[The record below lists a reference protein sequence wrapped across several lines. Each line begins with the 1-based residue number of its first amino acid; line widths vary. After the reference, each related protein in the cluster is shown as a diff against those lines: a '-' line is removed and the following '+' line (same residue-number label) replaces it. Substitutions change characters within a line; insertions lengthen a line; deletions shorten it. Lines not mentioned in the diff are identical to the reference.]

1 MPNKKKIAESAIS
14 RLSVYLRILE
24 DTVAAGESTVSSQAM
39 ASQSGTTAAQVR
51 KDLSLFGSFGRRGLG
66 YSPSDLVSRIRR
78 ILGLHRRWKIAV
90 IGLGRVG
97 SALVEHRGFFDR
109 GFDIVALFDT
119 SEFKVGSNLHGLQ
132 VHHIDEIS
140 RVVHD
145 KKIEVA
151 VLTVPVEAVPDIIDL
166 IRDSGIKGVLN
177 WTPARLTLP
186 DTIEVKNVNM
196 VMELEAL
203 SFKLSQRE

>member
-1 MPNKKKIAESAIS
+1 MANKKKIAESAIS

-24 DTVAAGESTVSSQAM
+24 DIVAAGEPTVSSKIM

-66 YSPSDLVSRIRR
+66 YSSSDLVSRIRQ
-78 ILGLHRRWKIAV
+78 ILGLNRRWKIAV
-90 IGLGRVG
+90 IGLGRIG

-119 SEFKVGSNLHGLQ
+119 SDFKVGRNLHGLK
-132 VHHIDEIS
+132 VHHIDEIRHIIS
-140 RVVHD
+140 D
-145 KKIEVA
+145 KKIEIA
-151 VLTVPVEAVPDIIDL
+151 VLAVPVEAVSDVVDL
-166 IRDSGIKGVLN
+166 IGNSDIKGILN
-177 WTPARLTLP
+177 WTPTRLAVP
-186 DTIEVKNVNM
+186 DSIEVKNVNM

-203 SFKLSQRE
+203 SFKLSQEE

>member
-1 MPNKKKIAESAIS
+1 MANKNKIAESAIS

-24 DTVAAGESTVSSQAM
+24 DIVAAGEPTVSSKIM

-66 YSPSDLVSRIRR
+66 YSSSDLVSRIRQ
-78 ILGLHRRWKIAV
+78 ILGLNRRWKIAV
-90 IGLGRVG
+90 IGLGRIG

-119 SEFKVGSNLHGLQ
+119 SDFKVGRNLHGLK
-132 VHHIDEIS
+132 VHHIDEIRHIIS
-140 RVVHD
+140 D
-145 KKIEVA
+145 KKIEIA
-151 VLTVPVEAVPDIIDL
+151 VLAVPVEAVSDVVDL
-166 IRDSGIKGVLN
+166 IGNSDIKGILN
-177 WTPARLTLP
+177 WTPTRLAVP
-186 DTIEVKNVNM
+186 DSIEVKNVNM

-203 SFKLSQRE
+203 SFKLSQEE

>member
-1 MPNKKKIAESAIS
+1 MANKKKIAESAIS

-24 DTVAAGESTVSSQAM
+24 DIVAAGEPTVSSKTM

-66 YSPSDLVSRIRR
+66 YSSSDLASRIRQ
-78 ILGLHRRWKIAV
+78 ILGLNRRWKIAV
-90 IGLGRVG
+90 IGLGRIG

-119 SEFKVGSNLHGLQ
+119 SDFKVGRNLHGLK
-132 VHHIDEIS
+132 VHHIDEIRHIIS
-140 RVVHD
+140 D
-145 KKIEVA
+145 KKIEIA
-151 VLTVPVEAVPDIIDL
+151 VLAVPVEAVSDVVDL
-166 IRDSGIKGVLN
+166 IGNSDIKGILN
-177 WTPARLTLP
+177 WSPARLTVP
-186 DTIEVKNVNM
+186 DSIEVKNVNM

-203 SFKLSQRE
+203 SFKLSQEE

>member
-1 MPNKKKIAESAIS
+1 MSNKKKIAESAIG

-24 DTVAAGESTVSSQAM
+24 DIVAAGEPTVSSQTM

-66 YSPSDLVSRIRR
+66 YSSSDLVSRIRQ
-78 ILGLHRRWKIAV
+78 ILGLNRRWKTAV
-90 IGLGRVG
+90 IGLGRIG

-119 SEFKVGSNLHGLQ
+119 SDFKVGSNLHGLQ
-132 VHHIDEIS
+132 IHHIDKIRHIVS
-140 RVVHD
+140 D
-145 KKIEVA
+145 KKIEIVILA
-151 VLTVPVEAVPDIIDL
+151 VPVEAVSEVIDL
-166 IRDSGIKGVLN
+166 IGNSDIKGILN
-177 WTPARLTLP
+177 WTPTRLAVP
-186 DTIEVKNVNM
+186 DSIEVKNVNM

-203 SFKLSQRE
+203 SFKLSQEE